1 MTDLCTIYKNCKG
14 VKKLANNVQVE
25 FDTVKQ
31 DVFSIYSQEKNQQA
45 HDAGYDAYMTGFSF
59 ISIAKYIEIGNVCMK
74 DGVTI
79 AQASSQSSILSQH
92 TVAKAKEASKTKK
105 AAKPEEEEKKGKT
118 KK

>member
-1 MTDLCTIYKNCKG
+1 MLSQSCGQNIFGVTDLGTVYKNCKG

-79 AQASSQSSILSQH
+79 AQASSQSSTLSQQQQP
-92 TVAKAKEASKTKK
+92 VAKPKDGEKRGKK
-105 AAKPEEEEKKGKT
+105 
-118 KK
+118 